1 MDNKDF
7 SILRETYLKNNNVLH
22 TLKNQVTHIEDIL
35 EQQLKQL
42 KRNCYHPKREI
53 EYIPTDD
60 PHGPSYYY
68 KCKLCLNYIERYQI
82 TE

>member
-35 EQQLKQL
+35 EQQIKQL
-42 KRNCYHPKREI
+42 KRNCYHPKR
-53 EYIPTDD
+53 
-60 PHGPSYYY
+60 
-68 KCKLCLNYIERYQI
+68 KLNIYLLMTLTGQATIINVNFV
-82 TE
+82 

>member
-42 KRNCYHPKREI
+42 KRNCYHLKAKLNI
-53 EYIPTDD
+53 YLLMT
-60 PHGPSYYY
+60 HTPSYYY
-68 KCKLCLNYIERYQI
+68 KCKLCLNYIERYY
-82 TE
+82 